1 MAYAY
6 FVLTVVV
13 AFFLAT
19 IGIIAVLKNNKS
31 NLNRSFFLFC
41 TFTAL
46 WMITN
51 YLSND
56 GTLPYDALLI
66 ANHLVLFFGGLA
78 LGYLAYYT
86 SLLSV
91 LKRSQKFGK
100 SLLYINLAIGLL
112 TLTPYVVEDI
122 QTQGSVIAI
131 QFGLLAPIYFIV
143 LLVSVVYAIGTII
156 YSYMKSYGTE
166 KTKLRAILAG
176 ITITSLVSLG
186 TNVLA
191 PAFGYFGLTN
201 IGPFSSIFM
210 VLGMLY
216 AIIRHHLFD
225 IRYVVFRLLA
235 YTVSLSIIVILFVF
249 VAFNLTSIIFG
260 GQFVSLNLQIYYVIT
275 AILVA
280 LLYGHIKKFVDRG
293 TNRLFFQQSYSVH
306 DAIGRISSFSTRS
319 VDAQSIQRHSLGV
332 FDETIRPEYACFIV
346 IDSSGGLKLATST
359 GNFQKESLEL
369 SGFLEKIAKIH
380 QKITLAEDIRNSKS
394 PLKEYFELSRI
405 GVITR
410 LSTNNKSIGY
420 LVLGE
425 KKNGNNYNQHDLQLL
440 TIAAND
446 LALALQNALA
456 FEEIREFN
464 ATLQEKV
471 SKATAALKRTNSKLI
486 ALDDSKDEFISMA
499 SHQLR
504 TPLTSIKGYISMMLE
519 GDLGKITPTQRK
531 ALEEAFNSSQRMV
544 FLISDF
550 LNVSRIRTG
559 KFIMEKDET
568 DLNQIVVEEITQLRE
583 LAGLREQTIN
593 YTPPKNFP
601 KVMLDDTK
609 TRQVMMNFIDN
620 AIFYTPKNGKIDIVL
635 EQTDKEIIFKVTDTG
650 IGVPKN
656 VQHRLFT
663 KFFRAENA
671 RNARPDGTGLGLF
684 MGQKIIDAQG
694 GKMIFHSVEN
704 EGSTFGF
711 RFPIKNIRT

>member
-1 MAYAY
+1 MVDVY

-13 AFFLAT
+13 AFSLAA
-19 IGIIAVLKNNKS
+19 IGALTLLKNNRS
-31 NLNRSFFLFC
+31 SLNRSFFLFC
-41 TFTAL
+41 LSTAL
-46 WMITN
+46 WMVTN

-56 GTLPYDALLI
+56 GSLPHDTLLI

-78 LGYLAYYT
+78 IGYLSYYT

-91 LKRSQKFGK
+91 SKKGQKIGK
-100 SLLYINLAIGLL
+100 YLLFTNLFISAL
-112 TLTPYVVEDI
+112 TLTPLVVSSI

-131 QFGLLAPIYFIV
+131 DFGVAAPLYFIALFISV
-143 LLVSVVYAIGTII
+143 IYAVSTIV
-156 YSYMKSYGTE
+156 YSYLKSQGVE
-166 KTKLRAILAG
+166 KVKLRAILAG
-176 ITITSLVSLG
+176 ITITCLVSLG

-235 YTVSLSIIVILFVF
+235 YTVSLSIIGILFIF
-249 VAFNLTSIIFG
+249 VVFNLTSLIFG
-260 GQFVSLNLQIYYVIT
+260 GQLISLDLQIYYMITTIVI
-275 AILVA
+275 A
-280 LLYGHIKKFVDRG
+280 LMYGRIKRFVDAG

-306 DAIGRISSFSTRS
+306 DAIGKISSFSTRS
-319 VDAQSIQRHSLGV
+319 VDATSIQRHSLNV
-332 FDETIRPEYACFIV
+332 FSETIRPQYGCFIV
-346 IDSSGGLKLATST
+346 IDSNGQLKVATSS
-359 GNFQKESLEL
+359 GESPKASLEL
-369 SGFLEKIAKIH
+369 SGFLEKLSKIH
-380 QKITLAEDIRNSKS
+380 QKITLAEDVRETKS
-394 PLKEYFELSRI
+394 QLKEYFELSNI

-420 LVLGE
+420 LILGE

-456 FEEIREFN
+456 FEQIQEFN
-464 ATLQEKV
+464 ATLQAKV
-471 SKATAALKRTNSKLI
+471 SKATAALKRTNDKLV
-486 ALDDSKDEFISMA
+486 ALDDTKDEFISMA

-519 GDLGKITPTQRK
+519 GDLGKINPTQRQ

-559 KFIMEKDET
+559 KFVMEKDET

-583 LAGLREQTIN
+583 LAGLRDQTIN
-593 YTPPKNFP
+593 YKPPKNFP
-601 KVMLDDTK
+601 KVILDDTK

-694 GKMIFHSVEN
+694 GKMIFHSVEH

-711 RFPIKNIRT
+711 RFPIKSIKA

>member
-6 FVLTVVV
+6 FALTVVV

-19 IGIIAVLKNNKS
+19 IGVIAVLKNNKS

-78 LGYLAYYT
+78 LGFLAYYT

-91 LKRSQKFGK
+91 SKRSQKFGK
-100 SLLYINLAIGLL
+100 TLLYTNVAIGIL

-131 QFGLLAPIYFIV
+131 QFGFLAPIYFIV
-143 LLVSVVYAIGTII
+143 LLVSVIYSIGTII
-156 YSYMKSYGTE
+156 YSYLKSYGTE

-176 ITITSLVSLG
+176 IIITCIVSLG

-306 DAIGRISSFSTRS
+306 DAINKISSFSTRS

-346 IDSSGGLKLATST
+346 IDSNGSLKLATSK
-359 GNFQKESLEL
+359 GNLQKESLEL
-369 SGFLEKIAKIH
+369 AGFLEKLSKIH

-583 LAGLREQTIN
+583 LAGLRDQTIN

-635 EQTDKEIIFKVTDTG
+635 EQTGKEIIFKVTDTG

-711 RFPIKNIRT
+711 RFLAKNIKV